1 MARKLI
7 KFTPEQMGYKDRGK
21 MKWMGLMLSDHTDL
35 LKSESILKEP
45 VDIKPKNKMTEYEIT
60 KILQAAYLQR
70 LPVTLQRD
78 ILINGNYEIPVKCM
92 VNGYNGYKIF
102 ITFKDKSKYTV
113 ELNQIRNI
121 ELMDVEDWYKV

>member
-7 KFTPEQMGYKDRGK
+7 KFTPDQMGYKDRGK
-21 MKWMGLMLSDHTDL
+21 MKWMGLMLSDHIDL

-45 VDIKPKNKMTEYEIT
+45 VDIEPKNKMTEYEIT

-78 ILINGNYEIPVKCM
+78 ILINSNYEIPVKCM
-92 VNGYNGYKIF
+92 VSGYNGYKIF
-102 ITFKDKSKYTV
+102 ITLKDKSKFTV

-121 ELMDVEDWYKV
+121 ELMDVEAWYKV